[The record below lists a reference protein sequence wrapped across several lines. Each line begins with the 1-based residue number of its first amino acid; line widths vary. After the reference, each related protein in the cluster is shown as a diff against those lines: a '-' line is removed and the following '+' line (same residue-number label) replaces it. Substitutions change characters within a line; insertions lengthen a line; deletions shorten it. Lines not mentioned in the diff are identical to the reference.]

1 MHTGLFRMYHYGSHK
16 WEDYLLDI
24 QEAQKGVSKKHRREF
39 RDREFRSF
47 AEFRDRRSNP
57 YQNAAPAKHRR
68 GSTEDKL
75 STKH

>member
-39 RDREFRSF
+39 RDREFRDRRR
-47 AEFRDRRSNP
+47 EFRDRRSNP

-68 GSTEDKL
+68 GSTED
-75 STKH
+75 